1 MALPGFN
8 PAGDL
13 PPGVH
18 QATLAEIVARFG
30 AGTAERERHTAHL
43 VEIYELA
50 RRTEKLDRIILFGSY
65 VTAKS
70 KPNDIDVVLIMRDDF
85 DVEICDEPAR
95 ELFEHHQ
102 ATSRFQASIFW
113 IRPAMLLLESLD
125 DFIAYWQIKR
135 DQTRRGI
142 IEVRA

>member
-43 VEIYELA
+43 VEI
-50 RRTEKLDRIILFGSY
+50 
-65 VTAKS
+65 
-70 KPNDIDVVLIMRDDF
+70 
-85 DVEICDEPAR
+85 CDEPAR
-95 ELFEHHQ
+95 ELLEHHR
-102 ATSRFQASIFW
+102 ATSKFQASIFW